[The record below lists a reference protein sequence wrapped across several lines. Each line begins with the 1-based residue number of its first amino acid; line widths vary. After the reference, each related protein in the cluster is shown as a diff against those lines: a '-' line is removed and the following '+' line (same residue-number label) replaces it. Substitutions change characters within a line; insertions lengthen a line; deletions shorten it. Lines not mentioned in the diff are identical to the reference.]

1 MFNHKSKKQT
11 ITQINKKNFNL
22 ILLSILLIFFIRQV
36 FLLYQGGSTYDLFDL
51 WLGAGYIYQK
61 LIANIN
67 FEFSNPIFQNKLGQ
81 PDFFGYFF
89 LLPAYLFERFINK
102 ISFNENNL
110 PINTI
115 GESFP
120 SEDALTFFSMQLF
133 LIFYSSI
140 LLFLIIKK
148 LQNIYGI
155 NFSIIFLITIIFVP
169 SFSGHMLFNLKDIP
183 HLLNMFLA
191 KIYIYDYFN
200 NNSTKL
206 TFHKIVILGFLI
218 SSSLSIRINA
228 LVFISFFIF
237 SLLVFSENK
246 IIFLKNVGKI
256 FITSFIF
263 LYLMTPQSW
272 QSPIDWLIQS
282 FEFQSNFNWGGYT
295 LTNGK
300 FILSSNTSNSY
311 LFTWFYYRMPVFIH
325 MSFIYFLYKFFK
337 GTKKFN
343 FTTYSLFF
351 IVVNFA
357 LYPIIKPPAYDGLRH
372 FLFLIPFFVIIFS
385 EVLDK
390 IESKKFI
397 ISALI
402 LYGVFT
408 QLGLE
413 QYKYT
418 YFNEFVD
425 LKEVSY
431 RCEFIDGCGN
441 WPTDYWSFSGKE
453 TADYLN
459 QNFEN
464 ENIVICRPSQSFKN
478 YIELEKFN
486 TFTEID
492 NLPVY
497 KYFLVITAHRPRL
510 NQDSCYFLIN
520 NVKYVCVEEFTLKK
534 RYRFQRVNLG
544 YLNKCYVKYG

>member
-1 MFNHKSKKQT
+1 MKLHKQNYYFKILIIIGVFSAY
-11 ITQINKKNFNL
+11 QISL
-22 ILLSILLIFFIRQV
+22 MYR
-36 FLLYQGGSTYDLFDL
+36 GGSTYDLFDL
-51 WLGAGYIYQK
+51 WLGSGYIYQK
-61 LIANIN
+61 IVANFN
-67 FEFSNPIFQNKLGQ
+67 FDFSNEIFSKDLGQ
-81 PDFFGYFF
+81 LDFFGYFF
-89 LLPAYLFERFINK
+89 LLPAYLFERYINKFSFNEENIPINK
-102 ISFNENNL
+102 I
-110 PINTI
+110 
-115 GESFP
+115 GQSFP

-133 LIFYSSI
+133 LICYSSVI
-140 LLFLIIKK
+140 LFLIILK
-148 LQNIYGI
+148 LKDIYNI
-155 NFSIIFLITIIFVP
+155 NFSIIFLISLFFIP
-169 SFSGHMLFNLKDIP
+169 SFSGHMLFNVKDIP

-191 KIYIYDYFN
+191 KLYIYDYLAD
-200 NNSTKL
+200 NSKKL
-206 TFHKIVILGFLI
+206 SIFKIVFLGFI
-218 SSSLSIRINA
+218 TAASLSIRINA
-228 LVFISFFIF
+228 LVFLFFFIAITFIF
-237 SLLVFSENK
+237 SKNKSIFFQNISKVIFFS
-246 IIFLKNVGKI
+246 FM
-256 FITSFIF
+256 F
-263 LYLMTPQSW
+263 LYVMTPQSW
-272 QSPIDWLIQS
+272 QNPIDWLLQS
-282 FEFQSNFNWGGYT
+282 LQFQSSFNWGGHT

-300 FILSSNTSNSY
+300 FILSSDTSNSY
-311 LFTWFYYRMPVFIH
+311 LFTWFFYKMPLFIH
-325 MSFIYFLYKFFK
+325 ISFIYFLYKFIK
-337 GTKKFN
+337 SKKLFN
-343 FTTYSLFF
+343 FTTYSLLF

-372 FLFLIPFFVIIFS
+372 FLFLIPFFVILFT
-385 EVLDK
+385 EVVNEIRNKK
-390 IESKKFI
+390 II

-408 QLGLE
+408 QFGLE

-478 YIELEKFN
+478 YIELGKFN

>member
-1 MFNHKSKKQT
+1 MILFTEVVNE
-11 ITQINKKNFNL
+11 IRNKK
-22 ILLSILLIFFIRQV
+22 I
-36 FLLYQGGSTYDLFDL
+36 
-51 WLGAGYIYQK
+51 
-61 LIANIN
+61 
-67 FEFSNPIFQNKLGQ
+67 
-81 PDFFGYFF
+81 
-89 LLPAYLFERFINK
+89 
-102 ISFNENNL
+102 
-110 PINTI
+110 
-115 GESFP
+115 
-120 SEDALTFFSMQLF
+120 
-133 LIFYSSI
+133 
-140 LLFLIIKK
+140 
-148 LQNIYGI
+148 
-155 NFSIIFLITIIFVP
+155 
-169 SFSGHMLFNLKDIP
+169 
-183 HLLNMFLA
+183 
-191 KIYIYDYFN
+191 
-200 NNSTKL
+200 
-206 TFHKIVILGFLI
+206 
-218 SSSLSIRINA
+218 
-228 LVFISFFIF
+228 
-237 SLLVFSENK
+237 
-246 IIFLKNVGKI
+246 
-256 FITSFIF
+256 
-263 LYLMTPQSW
+263 
-272 QSPIDWLIQS
+272 
-282 FEFQSNFNWGGYT
+282 
-295 LTNGK
+295 
-300 FILSSNTSNSY
+300 
-311 LFTWFYYRMPVFIH
+311 
-325 MSFIYFLYKFFK
+325 
-337 GTKKFN
+337 
-343 FTTYSLFF
+343 
-351 IVVNFA
+351 
-357 LYPIIKPPAYDGLRH
+357 
-372 FLFLIPFFVIIFS
+372 
-385 EVLDK
+385 
-390 IESKKFI
+390 I

-408 QLGLE
+408 QFGLE